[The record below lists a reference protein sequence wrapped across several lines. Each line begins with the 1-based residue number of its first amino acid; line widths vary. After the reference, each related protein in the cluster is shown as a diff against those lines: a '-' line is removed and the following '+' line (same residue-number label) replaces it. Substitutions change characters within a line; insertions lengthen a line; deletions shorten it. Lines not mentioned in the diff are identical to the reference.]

1 MMAVFVLCFVFGAHG
16 SPYKTQG
23 ALLAIIL
30 PKLKAHVMIT
40 DPNKIVVIGTIE
52 IINPKINTIL
62 LFFLLQ

>member
-1 MMAVFVLCFVFGAHG
+1 MMAVFVLCFVFGAHS
-16 SPYKTQG
+16 SPYKTKG

-30 PKLKAHVMIT
+30 PKLKVHVMIT

>member
-1 MMAVFVLCFVFGAHG
+1 
-16 SPYKTQG
+16 
-23 ALLAIIL
+23 
-30 PKLKAHVMIT
+30 MIT

>member
-1 MMAVFVLCFVFGAHG
+1 MMAVFVLCFVFGAH
-16 SPYKTQG
+16 SCLYKTQG

-30 PKLKAHVMIT
+30 PKLKVHVMIT
-40 DPNKIVVIGTIE
+40 DPNKIVVTGTIE